1 VKISEI
7 FFLPLLYSMCDV
19 SFQTRISVDFVGF
32 HHRSSRTAGVTEDFD
47 QKICK
52 AECVAPKNKLS
63 NKTFLELFKPIFLQE
78 TDV

>member
-1 VKISEI
+1 MCLSKQG
-7 FFLPLLYSMCDV
+7 FLLILWGSITG
-19 SFQTRISVDFVGF
+19 Q
-32 HHRSSRTAGVTEDFD
+32 AEVTEDFD

-63 NKTFLELFKPIFLQE
+63 NKTFLESFKPIFLQE